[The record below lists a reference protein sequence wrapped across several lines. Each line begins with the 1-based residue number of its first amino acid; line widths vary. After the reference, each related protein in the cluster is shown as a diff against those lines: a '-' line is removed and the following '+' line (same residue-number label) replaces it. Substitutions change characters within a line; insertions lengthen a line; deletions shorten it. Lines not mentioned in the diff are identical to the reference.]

1 MTNAHSKLLKQI
13 LSETELTQEQLAT
26 KTGID
31 QPTISR
37 VLNGKRALTIQSIG
51 KLLSSGMSFQ
61 KLEEFF
67 QTIAAEVK
75 S

>member
-1 MTNAHSKLLKQI
+1 MTNPHAKLLKDI
-13 LSETELTQEQLAT
+13 LTKGDFTQEKLSL

-51 KLLSSGMSFQ
+51 KLLSTCMSFEQ
-61 KLEEFF
+61 LKDFF
-67 QTIAAEVK
+67 QNIASEVK

>member
-1 MTNAHSKLLKQI
+1 MTNPHSKLLKNI
-13 LSETELTQEQLAT
+13 LQKGEYTQEELAL

-51 KLLSSGMSFQ
+51 KLLSSCMSFAQ
-61 KLEEFF
+61 LKEFF
-67 QTIAAEVK
+67 QEIAAEVK